1 MYKPI
6 DTCSGQDWTS
16 NESRDSAAVYAEQ
29 DTNSQSPNSHMLFAP
44 LYPYRG
50 QHRRQKR
57 GGLAQWRT
65 RKRCRVASQG
75 SAFRLAWNL
84 CCLWGI

>member
-16 NESRDSAAVYAEQ
+16 NESRDSAAVYADH
-29 DTNSQSPNSHMLFAP
+29 DTNSQSPNIHMLLPP
-44 LYPYRG
+44 LYAYRG
-50 QHRRQKR
+50 HHRRQKL

-65 RKRCRVASQG
+65 RKPCPFASQVSG
-75 SAFRLAWNL
+75 FRLP
-84 CCLWGI
+84 